1 MAELRRGLRRRAP
14 VNYQQLTKGPRLP
27 TDKKVRQFKT
37 WSTTKLYPLEI
48 TDSKVVGDKLMVKV
62 HYVEK
67 EWVSHIYDEWRDAE
81 EIVNVPDSFVK
92 YTAETRELFL
102 SRLGIAIKESLH
114 GQRKVDSAVKL
125 RVDIP
130 KNLFEDLFLDNNLPP
145 HTGRICLD
153 SFDQWNSYLGKNW
166 NLRIF
171 NCNGDF
177 ACVMPGTLCYW
188 LSDKKPLEEYR
199 LDGGLRL
206 IHRGYLFS
214 LKFVKGLGSKSD
226 FHGIES

>member
-1 MAELRRGLRRRAP
+1 MAELRRSLRRRAT

-27 TDKKVRQFKT
+27 TEKERQSKA

-48 TDSKVVGDKLMVKV
+48 TDTKVVGDKLMVKV

-81 EIVNVPDSFVK
+81 EIVTVPDSFVN

-102 SRLGIAIKESLH
+102 KRLGITIKESLH

-125 RVDIP
+125 RVDIS
-130 KNLFEDLFLDNNLPP
+130 KNLFEDLFLDKNLPP
-145 HTGRICLD
+145 QTGRIRLH

-166 NLRIF
+166 NVRIL

-177 ACVMPGTLCYW
+177 AYVMPGTLWYC
-188 LSDKKPLEEYR
+188 LSDKKPLEEYS

-206 IHRGYLFS
+206 IHRGYLFT
-214 LKFVKGLGSKSD
+214 LQFVKGLGSKSD
-226 FHGIES
+226 FHAIEF